1 MANQTMIPRLSP
13 GSVRYKSSYRADA
26 GGPMQPSYLN
36 TPGIAGITGS
46 YMRGESSPLLWAWN
60 PVLREPVDEVGMAW
74 GRAAARMIDALH
86 NSGWLKGGVD
96 TAVAQMIG
104 DGLQLQPKPDPTLFN
119 NDAKAAR
126 TWGQDIKRR
135 WDAWAN
141 DPYSCDL
148 SGRFPIGQLCAQ
160 GVRQWFATGEIL
172 ATLPYKPRPGAS
184 HGTKLNVIPSSR
196 LTPGGANNRNVQGVI
211 LDADGVPFAYNITN
225 RDLAT
230 NRTEE
235 VEVQARDENGRPVVI
250 HVFDGEPTQ
259 VRGITP
265 LTAVLNPI
273 RQYDQLANATLMSAL
288 VQTIV
293 SGVITSDQPSADLI
307 NALSSPEEMDAG
319 DAEETDATP
328 GAFDNLLKMKG
339 EWYSKTKID
348 MGQFGKF
355 VHLFPGESLDL
366 KRAEHPNTGY
376 ESFTKG
382 LLREVARCFGLTYE
396 QLTGDY
402 IGATYSSVRMA
413 TADMWLLNVFRRHYI
428 AARLMQAVYES
439 WLEEEFELNPGLL
452 PGGLAQFFAQ
462 RQLICRA
469 DWRGPPRPTADDL
482 KTAKAQQVMR
492 QERWM
497 SRNQLCAEYGNDWL
511 DNQEAAQQEMED
523 DNERGLPP
531 LPSAGPGGAAG
542 LGGFGDQ
549 QDAQDGNKAD
559 ASLGVRLDRA
569 LQAEDD
575 SELFD
580 VMADIETRV
589 ATVAQRSGV

>member
-230 NRTEE
+230 
-235 VEVQARDENGRPVVI
+235 
-250 HVFDGEPTQ
+250 
-259 VRGITP
+259 
-265 LTAVLNPI
+265 
-273 RQYDQLANATLMSAL
+273 
-288 VQTIV
+288 
-293 SGVITSDQPSADLI
+293 ITSDQPSADLI